1 MKRLLRIVDKLLRL
15 FSLIFGLLFKSLV
28 VRKKVKRKNEINKEL
43 ITLQNPKLLVDRAK
57 SNRLKQEKKEID
69 QYLIKVARIYQRKV
83 LKLNANIGVPRMQ
96 KGVQ

>member
-1 MKRLLRIVDKLLRL
+1 MKRLMRIVSKLLRL

-43 ITLQNPKLLVDRAK
+43 IFLQNPQLLVDKAK

-69 QYLIKVARIYQRKV
+69 QYLIKVAKEYQQKV